1 MKQYLRFAQCAT
13 LVVLGTVAQSQSF
26 FGTGLTSTAY
36 YGGALINFE
45 NGSSQNL
52 LLNGKFKLNV
62 SDAYTGATYA
72 VYTKNGALVGNEST
86 ATGWSLLGT
95 WTGNT
100 NDAGTWTEIDVQ
112 NTLSVAAG
120 STVGIG
126 IFHAGGV
133 DQTGGYIGY
142 RGGGDSFTN
151 GEVTITTGVAKG
163 ARGGTIA
170 DPDLFFSDSFAP
182 RTWTGEVGYEAVP
195 EPASILVLGCIT
207 AYLAKR
213 KKKNG

>member
-1 MKQYLRFAQCAT
+1 MKQYLRIIPIASLFVIGTAAQA
-13 LVVLGTVAQSQSF
+13 QSF

-45 NGSSQNL
+45 NVSSQDL
-52 LLNGKFKLNV
+52 LINGKFKLNV

-86 ATGWSLLGT
+86 STGWNLLGT

-100 NDAGTWTEIDVQ
+100 NAAGTWTEIDVQ
-112 NTLSVAAG
+112 NTLNVASG

-142 RGGGDSFTN
+142 RGGGNSFSN
-151 GEVTITTGVAKG
+151 GEVTITTGIAKG

-170 DPDLFFSDSFAP
+170 DPDLFFADSFNP

-195 EPASILVLGCIT
+195 EPATMLVLGCIA
-207 AYLAKR
+207 AYAAKR
-213 KKKNG
+213 KRKNA